1 MTGKATVPTLQN
13 STQQA
18 TPYNAPN
25 TSRFFSDDLSLTG
38 RSTFVSRRAGLSLLT
53 GSRSMATH
61 AGRRSFEHATGDAPS
76 EESIDAVKN

>member
-61 AGRRSFEHATGDAPS
+61 AGQKEFRARDRGRSVRGEH
-76 EESIDAVKN
+76 